1 MLHLL
6 SISLAACPE
15 GWVSS
20 ADKDPS
26 SCYQIAP
33 KPAGQEA
40 CQNECR
46 SLYEG
51 ASLACI
57 RNIEEQLFLSEQFP
71 SQPSCCGWKDQSCC
85 VWIGLFQSPTNKGS
99 SVGWY
104 VPRHPISLDP
114 STLPPDLLTRASLRR
129 DNWRNPSCASTYRDW
144 QPGEPN
150 DYQPNEDC
158 AFVGWEG
165 LSTWLDAGCD
175 SQFSCLCEL
184 IALQPPPSPP
194 SPPAPPPSPPEPPY
208 PPPEPPSPPNPPAPP
223 FLCPPGFLQSN
234 AAGKPGLACTSI
246 PEGCRTQCCPYEH
259 CLHTPDASCRS
270 APEWCVTEC
279 EAWALCCDGA
289 AALPPAPPSCYVIT
303 LEAGSHAHCAEHC
316 ETHHNASL
324 PCIGTAEEN
333 AFVAGLIGRTPT
345 WIGAFQ
351 SPTDEGADV
360 GWPKWAMEGCDS
372 TFVDWAPGE
381 PNDSPIGGSR
391 EDCAV
396 VGLQEANGKGGGG
409 WFDAPCGWEEPRCAC
424 EFPGKV
430 SKQYATFARKQR
442 AVGDQDKE
450 GGRIKLWAGAILAL
464 LAAIATLA
472 LHCVFCGCCLRQD
485 GCAVREAAKRIPADV
500 NYARGCLWWNAD
512 HSAARRAQRQG
523 VGGRVATEPFGAI
536 RGFAA
541 LQVSL
546 GHFFTFWARGDGRGI
561 ELGGG
566 NAVLMFLIM
575 SGFVM
580 TVGYAGKGPADG
592 GCCGTCCR
600 GFGGRF
606 AVEFWAR
613 RVARIGP
620 VYWLSMLFYLPCA
633 WNELSYFDDDAARFI
648 ALLAALLATTLFTQ
662 TWFLCI
668 GLFFVSSINGPLWTI
683 VSQFF
688 FYFMFPML
696 IDRMFTARS
705 TKRLCAEGAFWWLSY
720 VALWLLAA
728 WIYSGFLPLSS
739 AVSKGYLAAHVIPWN
754 KMPAFLLGMML
765 GSQALLLTTAGSASP
780 REAFRWSTAA
790 DGISLLLAAY
800 TLMQG
805 AGSHDDPD
813 MGFRSR
819 LLGELLFPPLYSL
832 WLLALT
838 QAPRSLSARIFC
850 WTPFRQLGDWSFA
863 LYCLH
868 FPVLHYYAW
877 ARFGSEYWATRPSLH
892 GWEVLPAFT
901 ILIITSALVYNL
913 VEKRCRV
920 RLYQLLTRLV
930 QLPPPPSSIGPAVYN
945 VSPAAEGLA
954 ALDAAV
960 EGFQMGHMTSVV
972 DSNVEVGVRCP
983 AGSCAGETIQIQHE
997 GRSYTATVPANV
1009 NEGEVFNVQLSA
1021 LPPVTVVAQPIA
1033 F

>member
-1 MLHLL
+1 MAAFSAPLEPRVPLN
-6 SISLAACPE
+6 SLP
-15 GWVSS
+15 GVVR
-20 ADKDPS
+20 
-26 SCYQIAP
+26 
-33 KPAGQEA
+33 G
-40 CQNECR
+40 
-46 SLYEG
+46 
-51 ASLACI
+51 
-57 RNIEEQLFLSEQFP
+57 NICSH
-71 SQPSCCGWKDQSCC
+71 G
-85 VWIGLFQSPTNKGS
+85 
-99 SVGWY
+99 
-104 VPRHPISLDP
+104 
-114 STLPPDLLTRASLRR
+114 RASLPR

-175 SQFSCLCEL
+175 AQFSCLCEL
-184 IALQPPPSPP
+184 IAPQPPPSPP
-194 SPPAPPPSPPEPPY
+194 SPPVQPPSPPAPPF

-246 PEGCRTQCCPYEH
+246 PEGCRTQCCPYAH

-270 APEWCVTEC
+270 APGWCVMEC

-333 AFVAGLIGRTPT
+333 AFLAGLIGGTPT

-381 PNDSPIGGSR
+381 PNDSPLGGSH

-409 WFDAPCGWEEPRCAC
+409 WFDAPCRWEEPRCTC

-430 SKQYATFARKQR
+430 SKQYAAFAQKQMSW
-442 AVGDQDKE
+442 GEQGKE
-450 GGRIKLWAGAILAL
+450 GDRVKLWAGAILAL

-472 LHCVFCGCCLRQD
+472 LHCVFCGCCLRQN
-485 GCAVREAAKRIPADV
+485 GCAVREAAKRTPADA
-500 NYARGCLWWNAD
+500 NYARGCLWWSAD

-523 VGGRVATEPFGAI
+523 VGGRVATEPFDAI

-580 TVGYAGKGPADG
+580 TIGYAGKGPADG

-620 VYWLSMLFYLPCA
+620 VYWLSILVYLPCA
-633 WNELSYFDDDAARFI
+633 WNELSYFDDKAARFI
-648 ALLAALLATTLFTQ
+648 ALVAALLATTLFTQ

-668 GLFFVSSINGPLWTI
+668 GLVFVVSINGPLWTI

-696 IDRMFTARS
+696 IDRMFTTRS
-705 TKRLCAEGAFWWLSY
+705 TKRLCVEGAFWWFSY
-720 VALWLLAA
+720 VSLWLLAA

-739 AVSKGYLAAHVIPWN
+739 AVSKGYFAAHIVPWN

-780 REAFRWSTAA
+780 REAFRWRTAA

-805 AGSHDDPD
+805 AGSRDHPG
-813 MGFRSR
+813 MGFLSR
-819 LLGELLFPPLYSL
+819 QLGELLFPPLYSL

-850 WTPFRQLGDWSFA
+850 WAPFRRLGDWSFA

-920 RLYQLLTRLV
+920 RLYQVLIRLA
-930 QLPPPPSSIGPAVYN
+930 QLPPPPSSTGPAVYN
-945 VSPAAEGLA
+945 VSAAAEGLA
-954 ALDAAV
+954 AQDAAV

-972 DSNVEVGVRCP
+972 ASNVEVGVRCP
-983 AGSCAGETIQIQHE
+983 AGSSAGETIQIQHE

-1009 NEGEVFNVQLSA
+1009 NEGEVFNVQLTVSQA
-1021 LPPVTVVAQPIA
+1021 LPPVTVVAQPVA